1 MSFNETL
8 QNLVNKDY
16 DELLGFAKIAI
27 GKIYPACQEV
37 DKDNKGVFML
47 TSIILSAIAADG
59 KLTAIEKKFLKDL
72 LEITDEQVDFYI
84 TAYDS
89 QMAEL
94 TEKFANTLSA
104 ELKANVVMLV
114 CAVAACDETI
124 SREETAFIQKL
135 LD

>member
-27 GKIYPACQEV
+27 GKIYPVCQEV

-47 TSIILSAIAADG
+47 TSVILSAIAADG

-89 QMAEL
+89 QMSEL
-94 TEKFANTLSA
+94 TEKFANTLST

-135 LD
+135 LS